1 MRSLAALT
9 KATVLPSALMT
20 GVPGPPLPP
29 PVPPTPAAPPSGA
42 RRSEHYARRRRDPLG
57 EGQPGT
63 WRLLLIKVA
72 AEVVASCRRVVVR
85 LSGTWPYLDYYR
97 QVSRAVAGVPE
108 SGVT

>member
-1 MRSLAALT
+1 LVRVRRVAA
-9 KATVLPSALMT
+9 V
-20 GVPGPPLPP
+20 PP
-29 PVPPTPAAPPSGA
+29 PRPAAPPVPPSGA
-42 RRSEHYARRRRDPLG
+42 RRSEHNARRRRDPLG

-85 LSGTWPYLDYYR
+85 LSGSWPYLEYYR
-97 QVSRAVAGVPE
+97 QVSRAVAGVPA